1 MKKLLLSLA
10 AVIGLGSLANAATV
24 TTTVADKFGTAT
36 ISGISAWTVDGVTF
50 TPDKGEGSTAPAFNK
65 ALDVRLYAKNTL
77 TVTAPGNITSI
88 SFAIST
94 QGLKQYAEITPSVGA
109 ITEQGANPL
118 KWTGEATSVTF
129 TVGSDNTYGSSTSS
143 KSGQL
148 DFTAITV
155 VYEASDN
162 FVATPTF
169 SVKGGTYYDAQ
180 SVELTQ
186 AEADAIYYTLDG
198 TTPTTASTK
207 YEGAIEVAETTT
219 IKAIAVKGENA
230 SEVVEAEYVIEKR
243 AEANSIAEA
252 KEQEGEFVIN
262 FSLTVGYAA
271 YSNVFVTDG
280 TDFIQIYKSGIGD
293 GLKQGDVIPA
303 GWNATYTCYNN
314 VTPELVPAGSLPA
327 VTEGTFT
334 AKEVEAADVT
344 AALVNSVVVVKN
356 VVFEE
361 ATPSEASNF
370 SGKVGETELT
380 FRNSY
385 KLASVD
391 AGTYNVEA
399 VVNVYSSTVQLYP
412 ISYTEVT
419 TTSVLDA
426 AVDNAA
432 GVEYF
437 NLQGVRVANPEN
449 GLFIRRQGNKVS
461 KVLVR

>member
-1 MKKLLLSLA
+1 LA
-10 AVIGLGSLANAATV
+10 AVIGLGSLANAATETITFKDLGYDNAAEV
-24 TTTVADKFGTAT
+24 TTVTSGDVTLTFDKGTNSLPPKYYSTGSGVRTYANNTITFAVPEGNSITKVEFTVAGTGY
-36 ISGISAWTVDGVTF
+36 SLKNSTVS
-50 TPDKGEGSTAPAFNK
+50 EGTLADAEAVNST
-65 ALDVRLYAKNTL
+65 
-77 TVTAPGNITSI
+77 
-88 SFAIST
+88 
-94 QGLKQYAEITPSVGA
+94 
-109 ITEQGANPL
+109 
-118 KWTGEATSVTF
+118 WTGAANSFVLTSGGTTRIQVIAVTYA
-129 TVGSDNTYGSSTSS
+129 V
-143 KSGQL
+143 L
-148 DFTAITV
+148 
-155 VYEASDN
+155 SDN

-186 AEADAIYYTLDG
+186 ADADAIYYTLDG

-207 YEGAIEVAETTT
+207 YEGAITVAETTT

-262 FSLTVGYAA
+262 FPLTVGYAA

-314 VTPELVPAGSLPA
+314 VTPELVPAGSLPE

-361 ATPSEASNF
+361 ATPSDASNF